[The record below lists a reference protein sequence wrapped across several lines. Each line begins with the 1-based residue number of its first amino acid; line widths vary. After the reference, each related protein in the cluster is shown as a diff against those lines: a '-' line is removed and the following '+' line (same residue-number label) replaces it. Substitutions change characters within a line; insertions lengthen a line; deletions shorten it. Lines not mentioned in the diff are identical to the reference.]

1 MPVIHGHRRFFGPA
15 DYRIDFDR
23 SENDLSVAFGHYCGA
38 KDLCLVHP
46 VANLQQ
52 LKMAMLPLGMGRGLR
67 AMISAV
73 QGRFANLGMA
83 KKLGVGFVLVLLL
96 TALVAAIGVWSLQT
110 ISQRFDGLKQMSSL
124 NSGLLKVRL
133 LEQEYALH
141 SDPKTVDALHK
152 GVDALIALAT
162 QLKAQSAAN
171 VPVMND
177 VEQSLGAYRK
187 AFDEFVELT
196 QSKDLALEMASWS
209 VSSVANNLDVLQ
221 AGLADDGAYALKDS
235 QGKEGAEF
243 IEQANQV
250 SQVSRLML
258 QAMNEARVR
267 LDQSRK
273 ASAESAGQGKIEQA
287 DQALTQAETLK
298 NTVKD
303 AGYQTVLN
311 EVTGH
316 IASFSEKLAEY
327 TGLLTQEKQVY
338 QQLHERAAEVVQR
351 VDQAYGAEDQSM
363 QAELKKNSA
372 LIIASSALA
381 LLVGLIAAW
390 VITRLIVAPLRSVIL
405 VAQQIAAGDLS
416 ATVQVTRRDEIGQLM
431 QAMQQMG
438 AGLSSIVSGLQAGIE
453 QLASSAQSLSAVTEQ
468 TNLEVSSQKEETE
481 QVATAMNQMTATVH
495 DVARNAEEAAL
506 AAQTADGKVET
517 GQQVVRQS
525 MQRIEQLADSAT
537 SASSSIE
544 SLSAEIQNIG
554 TVLSVIKSVAEQ
566 TNLLALNAAIEAARA
581 GEQGRGFAVVADE
594 VRALAKR
601 TQQSTEEIERLV
613 SALRSAAQASVQ
625 QIQSS
630 GELVK
635 LAVSDALQ
643 TESALGSIAA
653 AVSLIQQMNQQIA
666 AAAEQQSSVAEEINR
681 SVTSIRASADQSS
694 VAMQGNATSSIELA
708 QLGAELK
715 GMVGH
720 FRL

>member
-1 MPVIHGHRRFFGPA
+1 
-15 DYRIDFDR
+15 
-23 SENDLSVAFGHYCGA
+23 
-38 KDLCLVHP
+38 
-46 VANLQQ
+46 
-52 LKMAMLPLGMGRGLR
+52 
-67 AMISAV
+67 MISAV

-83 KKLGVGFVLVLLL
+83 KKMGVGFVLVLLL

-110 ISQRFDGLKQMSSL
+110 ISHRFDGLKQMSSL

-141 SDPKTVDALHK
+141 GNPKTADALHE
-152 GVDALIALAT
+152 GVDGLIALAT
-162 QLKAQSAAN
+162 QLKAASAAN

-187 AFDEFVELT
+187 AFDEFVSLS
-196 QSKDLALEMASWS
+196 QAKDLALEMASWS

-221 AGLADDGAYALKDS
+221 SGLADDGAYTLKQS
-235 QGKEGAEF
+235 EGKDGGQF
-243 IEQANQV
+243 IEQASQV

-273 ASAESAGQGKIEQA
+273 GDDSAGQGKIEQA
-287 DQALTQAETLK
+287 DQALTQAEQLK
-298 NTVKD
+298 TTVKD
-303 AGYQTVLN
+303 EGYQTVLN

-316 IASFSEKLAEY
+316 IGSFSEKLTEY
-327 TGLLTQEKQVY
+327 TGLLAQEKTVY
-338 QQLHERAAEVVQR
+338 EQLHQRAAQVVER
-351 VDQAYGAEDQSM
+351 VDLAYVAEDLSM
-363 QAELKKNSA
+363 QAELKKNSL
-372 LIIASSALA
+372 LILGSSALA
-381 LLVGLIAAW
+381 LLVGLVAAW
-390 VITRLIVAPLRSVIL
+390 VITRLIVAPLRSVIR

-416 ATVQVTRRDEIGQLM
+416 ATVEVTRRDEIGQLM

-438 AGLSSIVSGLQAGIE
+438 AGLSRIVSGLQAGIE
-453 QLASSAQSLSAVTEQ
+453 QLASSAHSLSAVTEQ

-495 DVARNAEEAAL
+495 DVARNAEEAAQ
-506 AAQTADGKVET
+506 AAQTADGKVES
-517 GQQVVRQS
+517 GQHVVRQS
-525 MQRIEQLADSAT
+525 MARIEQLADSAT

-613 SALRSAAQASVQ
+613 SALRSAAQSSVQ
-625 QIQSS
+625 QIQNS

-666 AAAEQQSSVAEEINR
+666 AAAEEQSSVAEEINR

-694 VAMQGNATSSIELA
+694 LAMQGNAASSIELA
-708 QLGAELK
+708 QLGLELK

>member
-1 MPVIHGHRRFFGPA
+1 
-15 DYRIDFDR
+15 
-23 SENDLSVAFGHYCGA
+23 
-38 KDLCLVHP
+38 
-46 VANLQQ
+46 
-52 LKMAMLPLGMGRGLR
+52 
-67 AMISAV
+67 MISAV

-83 KKLGVGFVLVLLL
+83 KKLGIGFVLVLLL

-141 SDPKTVDALHK
+141 GNPKTADALRE
-152 GVDALIALAT
+152 GVDGLIALANL
-162 QLKAQSAAN
+162 LKAASAAN

-187 AFDEFVELT
+187 AFDEFVSLS
-196 QSKDLALEMASWS
+196 QAKDLALEMASWS

-221 AGLADDGAYALKDS
+221 SGLADDGTYNLKES
-235 QGKEGAEF
+235 EGKDGAQF
-243 IEQANQV
+243 VEQANQV

-273 ASAESAGQGKIEQA
+273 GDDSAGQGKIEQA
-287 DQALTQAETLK
+287 SQALTQAEQLK
-298 NTVKD
+298 TSVKD
-303 AGYQTVLN
+303 EGYQTVLN
-311 EVTGH
+311 EVIGH
-316 IASFSEKLAEY
+316 IASFSDKLAEY
-327 TGLLTQEKQVY
+327 TGLLEQEKTVY
-338 QQLHERAAEVVQR
+338 QQLHQRASQVMER
-351 VDQAYGAEDQSM
+351 VDQAYIAEDQSM
-363 QAELKKNSA
+363 QAELNKNSL
-372 LIIASSALA
+372 LIIGSSALA

-390 VITRLIVAPLRSVIL
+390 VITRLIVGPLRSVIR
-405 VAQQIAAGDLS
+405 VAQQIASGDLS
-416 ATVQVTRRDEIGQLM
+416 ATVEVTRRDEIGQLM

-438 AGLSSIVSGLQAGIE
+438 AGLSHIVSGLQAGIE
-453 QLASSAQSLSAVTEQ
+453 QLATSAQSLSTVTEQ

-495 DVARNAEEAAL
+495 DVARNAEEAAV
-506 AAQTADGKVET
+506 AAQTADGKVES
-517 GQQVVRQS
+517 GQLVVRQS
-525 MQRIEQLADSAT
+525 MARIEQLADSAT

-613 SALRSAAQASVQ
+613 SALRSAAQTSVQ

-666 AAAEQQSSVAEEINR
+666 AAAEEQSSVAEEINR

-694 VAMQGNATSSIELA
+694 LAMQGNAASSIELA
-708 QLGAELK
+708 QLGVELK

>member
-1 MPVIHGHRRFFGPA
+1 M
-15 DYRIDFDR
+15 
-23 SENDLSVAFGHYCGA
+23 
-38 KDLCLVHP
+38 
-46 VANLQQ
+46 
-52 LKMAMLPLGMGRGLR
+52 
-67 AMISAV
+67 
-73 QGRFANLGMA
+73 
-83 KKLGVGFVLVLLL
+83 GVGFVLVLLL

-110 ISQRFDGLKQMSSL
+110 ISHRFDGLKQMSSL

-141 SDPKTVDALHK
+141 GNPKTADALHE
-152 GVDALIALAT
+152 GVDGLIALAT
-162 QLKAQSAAN
+162 QLKSASAAN

-187 AFDEFVELT
+187 AFDEFVSLS
-196 QSKDLALEMASWS
+196 QAKDLALEMASWS

-221 AGLADDGAYALKDS
+221 SGLADDGAYTLKQS
-235 QGKEGAEF
+235 EGKDGGQF
-243 IEQANQV
+243 IEQASQV

-273 ASAESAGQGKIEQA
+273 GDDSAGQGKIEQA
-287 DQALTQAETLK
+287 DQALTQAEQLK
-298 NTVKD
+298 TTVKD
-303 AGYQTVLN
+303 EGYQTVLN

-316 IASFSEKLAEY
+316 ISSFSEKLTEY
-327 TGLLTQEKQVY
+327 TGLLAQEKTVY
-338 QQLHERAAEVVQR
+338 EQLHQRAAQVVER
-351 VDQAYGAEDQSM
+351 VDLAYVAEDLSM
-363 QAELKKNSA
+363 QAELKKNSL
-372 LIIASSALA
+372 LILGSSALA
-381 LLVGLIAAW
+381 LLVGLVAAW
-390 VITRLIVAPLRSVIL
+390 VITRLIVAPLRSVIR

-416 ATVQVTRRDEIGQLM
+416 ATVEVTRRDEIGQLM

-438 AGLSSIVSGLQAGIE
+438 AGLSRIVSGLQAGIE
-453 QLASSAQSLSAVTEQ
+453 QLASSAHSLSAVTEQ

-495 DVARNAEEAAL
+495 DVARNAEEAAQ
-506 AAQTADGKVET
+506 AAQTADGKVES
-517 GQQVVRQS
+517 GQHVVRQS
-525 MQRIEQLADSAT
+525 MARIEQLADSAT

-613 SALRSAAQASVQ
+613 SALRSAAQSSVQ
-625 QIQSS
+625 QIQNS

-666 AAAEQQSSVAEEINR
+666 AAAEEQSSVAEEINR

-694 VAMQGNATSSIELA
+694 LAMQGNAASSIELA
-708 QLGAELK
+708 QLGLELK

>member
-1 MPVIHGHRRFFGPA
+1 
-15 DYRIDFDR
+15 
-23 SENDLSVAFGHYCGA
+23 
-38 KDLCLVHP
+38 
-46 VANLQQ
+46 
-52 LKMAMLPLGMGRGLR
+52 
-67 AMISAV
+67 MISAV

-141 SDPKTVDALHK
+141 GNPKTVDALHA

-162 QLKAQSAAN
+162 ELRAQSAAN
-171 VPVMND
+171 VPIMND

-187 AFDEFVELT
+187 AFDEFVSLS

-221 AGLADDGAYALKDS
+221 AGLADDGAYTLKES
-235 QGKEGAEF
+235 EGKDGAQF

-267 LDQSRK
+267 LDLSRK
-273 ASAESAGQGKIEQA
+273 GDDSAGQGKIEQA
-287 DQALTQAETLK
+287 DQALTQAGQLK
-298 NTVKD
+298 TTIKD
-303 AGYQTVLN
+303 EGYQTVLN
-311 EVTGH
+311 EVSGH
-316 IASFSEKLAEY
+316 IASFSEKLTEY
-327 TGLLTQEKQVY
+327 TDLLAQEKTVY
-338 QQLHERAAEVVQR
+338 EQLHQRAAQVVER
-351 VDQAYGAEDQSM
+351 VDQAYVAEDQSM
-363 QAELKKNSA
+363 QAELKKNSL
-372 LIIASSALA
+372 LIIGSSALA

-390 VITRLIVAPLRSVIL
+390 VITRLIVAPLRSVIR

-416 ATVQVTRRDEIGQLM
+416 ATIEVNRRDEIGQLM

-495 DVARNAEEAAL
+495 DVARNAEEAAQ
-506 AAQTADGKVET
+506 AAQTADGKVES

-525 MQRIEQLADSAT
+525 MARIEQLADSAT

-554 TVLSVIKSVAEQ
+554 TVLGVIKSVAEQ

-613 SALRSAAQASVQ
+613 SALRLAAQSSVQ
-625 QIQSS
+625 QIQNS

-666 AAAEQQSSVAEEINR
+666 AAAEEQSSVAEEINR

-694 VAMQGNATSSIELA
+694 LAMRGNAASSIELA
-708 QLGAELK
+708 QLGVELK

>member
-1 MPVIHGHRRFFGPA
+1 
-15 DYRIDFDR
+15 
-23 SENDLSVAFGHYCGA
+23 
-38 KDLCLVHP
+38 
-46 VANLQQ
+46 
-52 LKMAMLPLGMGRGLR
+52 
-67 AMISAV
+67 MISAV

-96 TALVAAIGVWSLQT
+96 TALVAAIGVWSLQI

-141 SDPKTVDALHK
+141 GNPKTADALRE
-152 GVDALIALAT
+152 GVDGLLALAT
-162 QLKAQSAAN
+162 QLKAASAAN

-187 AFDEFVELT
+187 AFDEFVSLS
-196 QSKDLALEMASWS
+196 QAKDLALEMASWS

-221 AGLADDGAYALKDS
+221 AGLADDGAYTLKES
-235 QGKEGAEF
+235 EGKDGGQF
-243 IEQANQV
+243 IEQASQV

-273 ASAESAGQGKIEQA
+273 GDDSAGQGKIEQA
-287 DQALTQAETLK
+287 DQALTQAEQLK
-298 NTVKD
+298 TTVKD
-303 AGYQTVLN
+303 EGYQTVLN
-311 EVTGH
+311 EVVGH
-316 IASFSEKLAEY
+316 IGGFSEKLAEY
-327 TGLLTQEKQVY
+327 TGLLAQEKTVY
-338 QQLHERAAEVVQR
+338 GQLHQRAAQVVER
-351 VDQAYGAEDQSM
+351 VDQAYVAEDQSM
-363 QAELKKNSA
+363 QAELKKNSL
-372 LIIASSALA
+372 LIIGSSALA

-390 VITRLIVAPLRSVIL
+390 VITRLIVAPLRSVIR
-405 VAQQIAAGDLS
+405 VAQQIASGDLS
-416 ATVQVTRRDEIGQLM
+416 ATVEVTRRDEIGQLM

-495 DVARNAEEAAL
+495 DVARNAEEAAQ
-506 AAQTADGKVET
+506 AAQTADDKVES

-525 MQRIEQLADSAT
+525 MARIEQLADSAT

-613 SALRSAAQASVQ
+613 SALRSAAQSSVQ
-625 QIQSS
+625 QIQNS

-666 AAAEQQSSVAEEINR
+666 AAAEEQSSVAEEINR

-694 VAMQGNATSSIELA
+694 LAMQGNAASSIELA
-708 QLGAELK
+708 QLGVELK

>member
-1 MPVIHGHRRFFGPA
+1 M
-15 DYRIDFDR
+15 
-23 SENDLSVAFGHYCGA
+23 
-38 KDLCLVHP
+38 
-46 VANLQQ
+46 
-52 LKMAMLPLGMGRGLR
+52 
-67 AMISAV
+67 

-83 KKLGVGFVLVLLL
+83 KKLGIGFVLVLLL
-96 TALVAAIGVWSLQT
+96 TALVAVIGVWSLQT

-133 LEQEYALH
+133 LEQDYALH
-141 SDPKTVDALHK
+141 GNPKTADALHE
-152 GVDALIALAT
+152 GVDGLIAMAD
-162 QLKAQSAAN
+162 QLKAQSPGN
-171 VPVMND
+171 ESVMSD
-177 VEQSLGAYRK
+177 VQQSLGAYRK
-187 AFDEFVELT
+187 AFDEFVSLT
-196 QSKDLALEMASWS
+196 QAKDLALEMASWS

-221 AGLADDGAYALKDS
+221 AGLADDGAYTLKDS
-235 QGKEGAEF
+235 EGKDGAQF
-243 IEQANQV
+243 IEQASQV

-273 ASAESAGQGKIEQA
+273 GDDSAKGNIEQA
-287 DQALTQAETLK
+287 AQAQTQAEQLK
-298 NTVKD
+298 STVKD
-303 AGYQTVLN
+303 EGYLTVLN
-311 EVTGH
+311 EVSGH
-316 IASFSEKLAEY
+316 IAGFNDKLAEY
-327 TGLLTQEKQVY
+327 TGLLAQEKTVY
-338 QQLHERAAEVVQR
+338 EQLHQRAAQVVER
-351 VDQAYGAEDQSM
+351 VDQAYVAQDVAM
-363 QAELKKNSA
+363 QGELKKNSV
-372 LIIASSALA
+372 LIIGSSALA

-390 VITRLIVAPLRSVIL
+390 VITRLIVAPLRSVMQ
-405 VAQQIAAGDLS
+405 VAQRIAAGDLS
-416 ATVQVTRRDEIGQLM
+416 ATVEVTRRDEIGQLM
-431 QAMQQMG
+431 QSMQQMG

-506 AAQTADGKVET
+506 AAQTADDKVES

-525 MQRIEQLADSAT
+525 MARIEQLADSAT

-554 TVLSVIKSVAEQ
+554 TVLEVIKSVAEQ

-594 VRALAKR
+594 VRALARR

-613 SALRSAAQASVQ
+613 SALRSAAHSSVQ

-666 AAAEQQSSVAEEINR
+666 AAAEEQSSVAEEINR

-694 VAMQGNATSSIELA
+694 IAMRGNAASSVELA
-708 QLGAELK
+708 QLGSELR

>member
-1 MPVIHGHRRFFGPA
+1 M
-15 DYRIDFDR
+15 
-23 SENDLSVAFGHYCGA
+23 
-38 KDLCLVHP
+38 K
-46 VANLQQ
+46 
-52 LKMAMLPLGMGRGLR
+52 
-67 AMISAV
+67 SAV

-83 KKLGVGFVLVLLL
+83 KKMGVGFALVLLL
-96 TALVAAIGVWSLQT
+96 TALIAAIGVWSLQA
-110 ISQRFDGLKQMSSL
+110 ISQRFNDLKQMSSL

-133 LEQEYALH
+133 LEQEYALRG
-141 SDPKTVDALHK
+141 DAKTVEALHA
-152 GVDALIALAT
+152 GVDELIALAT
-162 QLKAQSAAN
+162 GLKQASAAN

-177 VEQSLGAYRK
+177 VEQSLAAYRK
-187 AFDEFVELT
+187 AFDGFVSLSQT
-196 QSKDLALEMASWS
+196 KDLALEMANWS

-221 AGLADDGAYALKDS
+221 AGLADDGAYTLKES
-235 QGKEGAEF
+235 QGKDGAQF
-243 IEQANQV
+243 IEQAGQV

-267 LDQSRK
+267 LDLSRK
-273 ASAESAGQGKIEQA
+273 GDDGAGQGKIEQA
-287 DQALTQAETLK
+287 DQALAQAEQLK
-298 NTVKD
+298 STVLD
-303 AGYQTVLN
+303 DGYKTVLN

-316 IASFSEKLAEY
+316 IAGFSEKLAEY
-327 TGLLTQEKQVY
+327 TGLLAQEKTVY
-338 QQLHERAAEVVQR
+338 AQLHQRAAQVVDR
-351 VDQAYGAEDQSM
+351 VDQAYVAEDQSM
-363 QAELKKNSA
+363 QAELKKNA
-372 LIIASSALA
+372 LLIIGSSVLA
-381 LLVGLIAAW
+381 LLAGLIAAW
-390 VITRLIVAPLRSVIL
+390 VITRLIVAPLRSVIQ
-405 VAQQIAAGDLS
+405 VAQRIASGDLS
-416 ATVQVTRRDEIGQLM
+416 ATVEVTRRDEIGQLM
-431 QAMQQMG
+431 HAMQQMG
-438 AGLSSIVSGLQAGIE
+438 TGLSTIVSGLQAGIE
-453 QLASSAQSLSAVTEQ
+453 QLASSAQSLSAGTEQ

-495 DVARNAEEAAL
+495 DVARNAEEAAQ
-506 AAQTADGKVET
+506 AAQTADSKVES

-525 MQRIEQLADSAT
+525 MARIELLADSAT

-554 TVLSVIKSVAEQ
+554 TVLGVIKSVAEQ

-613 SALRSAAQASVQ
+613 SALRSAAHSSVQ
-625 QIQSS
+625 QIQNS

-666 AAAEQQSSVAEEINR
+666 AAAEEQSSVAEEINR

-694 VAMQGNATSSIELA
+694 LAMQGNAASSIELA
-708 QLGAELK
+708 QLGIELK

>member
-1 MPVIHGHRRFFGPA
+1 
-15 DYRIDFDR
+15 
-23 SENDLSVAFGHYCGA
+23 
-38 KDLCLVHP
+38 
-46 VANLQQ
+46 
-52 LKMAMLPLGMGRGLR
+52 
-67 AMISAV
+67 MISGV
-73 QGRFANLGMA
+73 KGRFANLGMA

-96 TALVAAIGVWSLQT
+96 TAVVAAIGVGALQT
-110 ISQRFDGLKQMSSL
+110 ISQRFDGLAHMSSL

-141 SDPKTVDALHK
+141 GNPKTADALHK
-152 GVDALIALAT
+152 GVDDLIALAT
-162 QLKAQSAAN
+162 ELKLRSAAN

-187 AFDEFVELT
+187 AFDEFVSLS
-196 QSKDLALEMASWS
+196 QAKDLALEMASWS

-221 AGLADDGAYALKDS
+221 AGLADDGAYTLKESAGRD
-235 QGKEGAEF
+235 GAQF
-243 IEQANQV
+243 IEQASQV

-273 ASAESAGQGKIEQA
+273 GDDSVAQGKIEQA
-287 DQALTQAETLK
+287 DQALAQAEQLK
-298 NTVKD
+298 TTVKD
-303 AGYQTVLN
+303 EGYQTVLN
-311 EVTGH
+311 EVAGH
-316 IASFSEKLAEY
+316 IGSFSEKLAEY
-327 TGLLTQEKQVY
+327 TGLLAQEKTVY
-338 QQLHERAAEVVQR
+338 EQLHQRAAQVVAR
-351 VDQAYGAEDQSM
+351 VDQAYVTEDRSM
-363 QAELKKNSA
+363 QTELKKNSW
-372 LIIASSALA
+372 LIIGSSALA

-390 VITRLIVAPLRSVIL
+390 VMTRLIVAPLRSVIR

-416 ATVQVTRRDEIGQLM
+416 VTVEVARRDEIGQLM

-481 QVATAMNQMTATVH
+481 QVATAMNQMAATVH
-495 DVARNAEEAAL
+495 DVARNAEEAAQ
-506 AAQTADGKVET
+506 AAQTADDKVES

-525 MQRIEQLADSAT
+525 MVRIEQLADSAT

-544 SLSAEIQNIG
+544 SLSAQIQNIG
-554 TVLSVIKSVAEQ
+554 MVLGVIKSVAEQ

-613 SALRSAAQASVQ
+613 SALRSAAHSSVQ
-625 QIQSS
+625 QIQNS

-694 VAMQGNATSSIELA
+694 LAMQGNAASSIELA
-708 QLGAELK
+708 QLGVELK

>member
-1 MPVIHGHRRFFGPA
+1 
-15 DYRIDFDR
+15 
-23 SENDLSVAFGHYCGA
+23 
-38 KDLCLVHP
+38 
-46 VANLQQ
+46 
-52 LKMAMLPLGMGRGLR
+52 
-67 AMISAV
+67 MISAV

-96 TALVAAIGVWSLQT
+96 TAVVAAIGVWSLQT

-133 LEQEYALH
+133 LEQEYALQGK
-141 SDPKTVDALHK
+141 PKTADALRE
-152 GVDALIALAT
+152 GVDGLIALAN
-162 QLKAQSAAN
+162 QLKAESAAN
-171 VPVMND
+171 VPVMTD
-177 VEQSLGAYRK
+177 VEQSLAAYRK
-187 AFDEFVELT
+187 AFDEFVSLS
-196 QSKDLALEMASWS
+196 QAKDLALEMASWS

-221 AGLADDGAYALKDS
+221 SGLADDGAYTLKDS
-235 QGKEGAEF
+235 EGKDGAQF
-243 IEQANQV
+243 IEQASQV

-273 ASAESAGQGKIEQA
+273 GDDSAGQGKIEQA
-287 DQALTQAETLK
+287 SQALTQAEQLK
-298 NTVKD
+298 TTVKD
-303 AGYQTVLN
+303 EGYQTVLN

-316 IASFSEKLAEY
+316 IASFNDKLAEY
-327 TGLLTQEKQVY
+327 TGLLEQEKTVY
-338 QQLHERAAEVVQR
+338 QQLHQRAGQVVER
-351 VDQAYGAEDQSM
+351 VDQAYIAEDQSM
-363 QAELKKNSA
+363 QTELKKNSL
-372 LIIASSALA
+372 LIIGSSALA

-390 VITRLIVAPLRSVIL
+390 VITRLIVGPLRSVIC
-405 VAQQIAAGDLS
+405 VAQQIASGDLS
-416 ATVQVTRRDEIGQLM
+416 GTVEVTRRDEIGQLM

-438 AGLSSIVSGLQAGIE
+438 AGLSQIVSGLQAGIE

-495 DVARNAEEAAL
+495 DVARNAEEAAQ
-506 AAQTADGKVET
+506 AAQTADGKVES

-525 MQRIEQLADSAT
+525 MARIEQLADSAN

-613 SALRSAAQASVQ
+613 SALRAAAQTSVQ

-653 AVSLIQQMNQQIA
+653 SVSLIQQMNQQIA
-666 AAAEQQSSVAEEINR
+666 AAAEEQSSVAEEINR

-694 VAMQGNATSSIELA
+694 LAMQGNAASSIELA
-708 QLGAELK
+708 QLGVELK

>member
-1 MPVIHGHRRFFGPA
+1 
-15 DYRIDFDR
+15 
-23 SENDLSVAFGHYCGA
+23 
-38 KDLCLVHP
+38 
-46 VANLQQ
+46 
-52 LKMAMLPLGMGRGLR
+52 
-67 AMISAV
+67 MISAV

-141 SDPKTVDALHK
+141 GNPKTADALRE
-152 GVDALIALAT
+152 GVDGLIALAN
-162 QLKAQSAAN
+162 QLKAESAAN
-171 VPVMND
+171 VPVMTD
-177 VEQSLGAYRK
+177 VEQSLAAYRK
-187 AFDEFVELT
+187 AFDEFVSLS
-196 QSKDLALEMASWS
+196 QAKDLALEMASWS

-221 AGLADDGAYALKDS
+221 AGLADDGAYTLKDS
-235 QGKEGAEF
+235 EGKDGAQF
-243 IEQANQV
+243 IEQASQV

-273 ASAESAGQGKIEQA
+273 GDDSAGQGKIEQA
-287 DQALTQAETLK
+287 SQALTQAEALK
-298 NTVKD
+298 TTVKD
-303 AGYQTVLN
+303 EGYQTVLN
-311 EVTGH
+311 EVSGH
-316 IASFSEKLAEY
+316 IASFNDKLAEY
-327 TGLLTQEKQVY
+327 TGLLEQEKTVY
-338 QQLHERAAEVVQR
+338 QQLHQRAGQVVER
-351 VDQAYGAEDQSM
+351 VDQAYAAEDQSM
-363 QAELKKNSA
+363 QTELKKNSL
-372 LIIASSALA
+372 LIIGSSALA

-390 VITRLIVAPLRSVIL
+390 VITRLIVGPLRSVIR
-405 VAQQIAAGDLS
+405 VAQQIASGDLS
-416 ATVQVTRRDEIGQLM
+416 GTVEVTRRDEIGQLM

-438 AGLSSIVSGLQAGIE
+438 AGLSQIVSGLQAGIE
-453 QLASSAQSLSAVTEQ
+453 QLATSAQSLSAVTEQ

-495 DVARNAEEAAL
+495 DVARNAEEAAQ
-506 AAQTADGKVET
+506 AAQTADGKVES
-517 GQQVVRQS
+517 GQHVVRQS
-525 MQRIEQLADSAT
+525 MARIEQLADSAH

-554 TVLSVIKSVAEQ
+554 TVLGVIKSVAEQ

-613 SALRSAAQASVQ
+613 SALRVAAQSSVQ
-625 QIQSS
+625 QIQNS

-666 AAAEQQSSVAEEINR
+666 AAAEEQSSVAEEINR

-694 VAMQGNATSSIELA
+694 LAMQGNAASSIELA
-708 QLGAELK
+708 QLGVELR

>member
-1 MPVIHGHRRFFGPA
+1 
-15 DYRIDFDR
+15 
-23 SENDLSVAFGHYCGA
+23 
-38 KDLCLVHP
+38 
-46 VANLQQ
+46 
-52 LKMAMLPLGMGRGLR
+52 
-67 AMISAV
+67 MISAV

-83 KKLGVGFVLVLLL
+83 KKLGIGFVLVLLL
-96 TALVAAIGVWSLQT
+96 TALVAAIGVWSLQA
-110 ISQRFDGLKQMSSL
+110 ISQRFDGLKQMSAL
-124 NSGLLKVRL
+124 NSALLKVRL
-133 LEQEYALH
+133 LEQDYALH
-141 SDPKTVDALHK
+141 SNPKTVDALRE
-152 GVDALIALAT
+152 GVDGLLAQAG
-162 QLKAQSAAN
+162 QLKAQSPAN
-171 VPVMND
+171 VAVMSD

-187 AFDEFVELT
+187 AFDEFVSLT
-196 QSKDLALEMASWS
+196 QAKDLALEMASWS

-221 AGLADDGAYALKDS
+221 AGLADDGAYTLKDTE
-235 QGKEGAEF
+235 GKDGAQF
-243 IEQANQV
+243 IEQASQV
-250 SQVSRLML
+250 SQVSQLML
-258 QAMNEARVR
+258 QAMNEARIR

-273 ASAESAGQGKIEQA
+273 GDADSAGKGNIEQA
-287 DQALTQAETLK
+287 AQAQAQAEQLK
-298 NTVKD
+298 TTVKD
-303 AGYQTVLN
+303 EGYLTVLN
-311 EVTGH
+311 EVSGH
-316 IASFSEKLAEY
+316 ITGFNDKLAEY
-327 TGLLTQEKQVY
+327 TGLLAQEKTVY
-338 QQLHERAAEVVQR
+338 EQLHQRAAQVMER
-351 VDQAYGAEDQSM
+351 VDQAYVAEDGAM
-363 QAELKKNSA
+363 QAELKKNSV
-372 LIIASSALA
+372 LIIGSSALA

-390 VITRLIVAPLRSVIL
+390 VITRLIVAPLRSVMR

-416 ATVQVTRRDEIGQLM
+416 ARVEVTRRDEIGQLM
-431 QAMQQMG
+431 LAMQQMG
-438 AGLSSIVSGLQAGIE
+438 TGLSTIVSGLQAGIE

-481 QVATAMNQMTATVH
+481 QVATAMNQMSATVH

-506 AAQTADGKVET
+506 AAQTADDKVES

-525 MQRIEQLADSAT
+525 MARIEQLADSAT

-544 SLSAEIQNIG
+544 SLSAQIQNIG
-554 TVLSVIKSVAEQ
+554 TVLDVIKSVAEQ

-594 VRALAKR
+594 VRALARR

-613 SALRSAAQASVQ
+613 SALRSAAHSSVQ

-666 AAAEQQSSVAEEINR
+666 AAAEEQSSVAEEINR

-694 VAMQGNATSSIELA
+694 IAMRGNATSSIELA
-708 QLGAELK
+708 RLGSELK

>member
-1 MPVIHGHRRFFGPA
+1 MT
-15 DYRIDFDR
+15 
-23 SENDLSVAFGHYCGA
+23 
-38 KDLCLVHP
+38 
-46 VANLQQ
+46 
-52 LKMAMLPLGMGRGLR
+52 
-67 AMISAV
+67 SAAS
-73 QGRFANLGMA
+73 GRFANLGMA
-83 KKLGVGFVLVLLL
+83 KKLGIGFALVLLL
-96 TALVAAIGVWSLQT
+96 TALVAGIGVWSLQT
-110 ISQRFDGLKQMSSL
+110 VSQRFDGLKQMSQL
-124 NSGLLKVRL
+124 NSGVLKVRL
-133 LEQEYALH
+133 LEQDYALH
-141 SDPKTVDALHK
+141 GDSKTVDSLHESL
-152 GVDALIALAT
+152 DALLLLAQQLKGQSTANQSVMGEVELALA
-162 QLKAQSAAN
+162 
-171 VPVMND
+171 D
-177 VEQSLGAYRK
+177 YRK

-196 QSKDLALEMASWS
+196 QAKDLALEMASWS

-221 AGLADDGAYALKDS
+221 AGLADDGAYTLKDS

-243 IEQANQV
+243 IEQANQI

-267 LDQSRK
+267 LDQNRK
-273 ASAESAGQGKIEQA
+273 GDEQGSAEQGNIEQA
-287 DQALTQAETLK
+287 EQALAQAEQLK
-298 NTVKD
+298 SAVKD
-303 AGYQTVLN
+303 GGYQTVLN
-311 EVTGH
+311 EVAGH
-316 IASFSEKLAEY
+316 IGNFSEKLNEY
-327 TGLLTQEKQVY
+327 TGLLAQEKQVY
-338 QQLHERAAEVVQR
+338 QTLHERAAQVMAR
-351 VDQAYGAEDQSM
+351 VDQAYAAEDLSM
-363 QAELKKNSA
+363 QGELEKNTL
-372 LIIASSALA
+372 LIIGSSALA
-381 LLVGLIAAW
+381 LLVGLLAALS
-390 VITRLIVAPLRSVIL
+390 ITRLIVRPLRSVMH

-416 ATVQVTRRDEIGQLM
+416 ATVVVTRRDEIGQLM

-438 AGLSSIVSGLQAGIE
+438 SGLSGIVSGLQAGIE
-453 QLASSAQSLSAVTEQ
+453 QLASSAQSLSSVTEQ
-468 TNLEVSSQKEETE
+468 TNLEVSTQKEETE

-495 DVARNAEEAAL
+495 DVARNAEQ
-506 AAQTADGKVET
+506 AAQAAQAADDKVES

-537 SASSSIE
+537 RASSGIE
-544 SLSAEIQNIG
+544 SLSAEIDNIG
-554 TVLSVIKSVAEQ
+554 SVLDVIKSVAEQ

-601 TQQSTEEIERLV
+601 TQQSTEEITRLV
-613 SALRSAAQASVQ
+613 TALHAAADSSVQ

-694 VAMQGNATSSIELA
+694 LAMQGNAASSIELA
-708 QLGAELK
+708 QLGVELK

>member
-1 MPVIHGHRRFFGPA
+1 
-15 DYRIDFDR
+15 
-23 SENDLSVAFGHYCGA
+23 
-38 KDLCLVHP
+38 
-46 VANLQQ
+46 
-52 LKMAMLPLGMGRGLR
+52 
-67 AMISAV
+67 MISGV

-83 KKLGVGFVLVLLL
+83 KKLGLGFMQVLLL
-96 TALVAAIGVWSLQT
+96 TALVAAIGVWSLHT

-141 SDPKTVDALHK
+141 GDSKTVDALHE
-152 GVDALIALAT
+152 GVDALIVLAG

-171 VPVMND
+171 TALMNE

-187 AFDEFVELT
+187 AFDEFVELA
-196 QSKDLALEMASWS
+196 SAKDLALEMASWS

-221 AGLADDGAYALKDS
+221 AGLADDGAYTLKES
-235 QGKEGAEF
+235 AGKDGAEF

-250 SQVSRLML
+250 SQVSKLML
-258 QAMNEARVR
+258 QAMNEARLR

-273 ASAESAGQGKIEQA
+273 ASEDGAGQGRIEQA
-287 DQALTQAETLK
+287 DQALVQVGAMK
-298 NTVKD
+298 GAVKD
-303 AGYQTVLN
+303 AGYQTVLG
-311 EVTGH
+311 EVAGH
-316 IASFSEKLAEY
+316 IASFSEKLTEY
-327 TGLLTQEKQVY
+327 TGLLAQERQVY
-338 QQLHERAAEVVQR
+338 QRLHERADEVVQR
-351 VDQAYGAEDQSM
+351 VDQAYRGQDQAM
-363 QAELKKNSA
+363 QAELKSNTL

-381 LLVGLIAAW
+381 LLVGVIAAW
-390 VITRLIVAPLRSVIL
+390 LITRLIVAPLRSVIR
-405 VAQQIAAGDLS
+405 VAEQIAAGDLS

-431 QAMQQMG
+431 QAMQTMG
-438 AGLSSIVSGLQAGIE
+438 AGLSQIVSGLQAGIE

-468 TNLEVSSQKEETE
+468 TNLEVSSQKEETD

-525 MQRIEQLADSAT
+525 MQRIEQLADSAG
-537 SASSSIE
+537 SASASIE
-544 SLSAEIQNIG
+544 SLSAQIQNIG
-554 TVLSVIKSVAEQ
+554 TVLGVIKSVAEQ

-601 TQQSTEEIERLV
+601 TQQSTEEIEQLV
-613 SALRSAAQASVQ
+613 SALRAAAQASVQ

-694 VAMQGNATSSIELA
+694 VAMQGNAASSIELA
-708 QLGAELK
+708 QLGGELK

>member
-1 MPVIHGHRRFFGPA
+1 
-15 DYRIDFDR
+15 
-23 SENDLSVAFGHYCGA
+23 
-38 KDLCLVHP
+38 
-46 VANLQQ
+46 
-52 LKMAMLPLGMGRGLR
+52 
-67 AMISAV
+67 MISAV

-110 ISQRFDGLKQMSSL
+110 ISHRFDGLKQMSSL
-124 NSGLLKVRL
+124 NSRLLKVRL
-133 LEQEYALH
+133 LEQDYVLRG
-141 SDPKTVDALHK
+141 DPKTVEALHA

-162 QLKAQSAAN
+162 ELKAQSAAN

-187 AFDEFVELT
+187 AFDEFVSLS
-196 QSKDLALEMASWS
+196 QAKDLALEMASWS

-221 AGLADDGAYALKDS
+221 SGLSDDGAYALKES
-235 QGKEGAEF
+235 EGKDGAQF

-258 QAMNEARVR
+258 QAMNEAHVR

-273 ASAESAGQGKIEQA
+273 GDDSAGQGKIEQA
-287 DQALTQAETLK
+287 DQALAQAEQLK
-298 NTVKD
+298 ATVKD
-303 AGYQTVLN
+303 EGYQTVLN
-311 EVTGH
+311 EVSGH
-316 IASFSEKLAEY
+316 IGSFTEKLAEY
-327 TGLLTQEKQVY
+327 TGLLAQEKTVSE
-338 QQLHERAAEVVQR
+338 QLHQRAAQVVER
-351 VDQAYGAEDQSM
+351 VDQAYVAEDRSM
-363 QAELKKNSA
+363 QAELKKNSL
-372 LIIASSALA
+372 LIIGSSALA

-390 VITRLIVAPLRSVIL
+390 VITRLIVAPLRSVIR

-416 ATVQVTRRDEIGQLM
+416 ATIEVTRRDEIGQLM

-468 TNLEVSSQKEETE
+468 TNFEVSSQKEETE

-495 DVARNAEEAAL
+495 DVARNAEEAAQ
-506 AAQTADGKVET
+506 AAQTADGKVES

-525 MQRIEQLADSAT
+525 MARIEQLADSAT

-594 VRALAKR
+594 VRALARR

-613 SALRSAAQASVQ
+613 SALRSAAQSSVQ

-666 AAAEQQSSVAEEINR
+666 AAAEEQSSVAEEINR

-694 VAMQGNATSSIELA
+694 LAMQGNAASSIELA
-708 QLGAELK
+708 QLGSELR

-720 FRL
+720 FKL

>member
-1 MPVIHGHRRFFGPA
+1 
-15 DYRIDFDR
+15 
-23 SENDLSVAFGHYCGA
+23 
-38 KDLCLVHP
+38 
-46 VANLQQ
+46 
-52 LKMAMLPLGMGRGLR
+52 
-67 AMISAV
+67 MISAV

-110 ISQRFDGLKQMSSL
+110 ISQRFEGLKQMSSL
-124 NSGLLKVRL
+124 NSSLLKVRL

-141 SDPKTVDALHK
+141 GNPKTADALRE
-152 GVDALIALAT
+152 GVDGLLALAT
-162 QLKAQSAAN
+162 QLKAASAAN

-187 AFDEFVELT
+187 AFDEFVSLS
-196 QSKDLALEMASWS
+196 QAKDLALEMASWS

-221 AGLADDGAYALKDS
+221 AGLADDGAYTLKES
-235 QGKEGAEF
+235 EGKDGGQF
-243 IEQANQV
+243 IEQASQV

-267 LDQSRK
+267 LDLSRK
-273 ASAESAGQGKIEQA
+273 GDDSAGQGKIEQA
-287 DQALTQAETLK
+287 DQALTQAEQLK
-298 NTVKD
+298 TTVKD
-303 AGYQTVLN
+303 EGYQTVLN
-311 EVTGH
+311 EVVGH
-316 IASFSEKLAEY
+316 IGGFSEKLAEY
-327 TGLLTQEKQVY
+327 TGLLAQEKTVY
-338 QQLHERAAEVVQR
+338 EQLHQRASQVVER
-351 VDQAYGAEDQSM
+351 VDQAYVAEDQSM
-363 QAELKKNSA
+363 QVELKKNSL
-372 LIIASSALA
+372 LIIGSSALA

-390 VITRLIVAPLRSVIL
+390 VITRLIVAPLRSVIR
-405 VAQQIAAGDLS
+405 VAQQIASGDLS
-416 ATVQVTRRDEIGQLM
+416 ATVEVTRRDEIGQLM

-495 DVARNAEEAAL
+495 DVARNAEEAAQ
-506 AAQTADGKVET
+506 AAQTADGKVES

-525 MQRIEQLADSAT
+525 MARIEQLADSAT

-613 SALRSAAQASVQ
+613 SALRSAAQSSVQ
-625 QIQSS
+625 QIQNS

-666 AAAEQQSSVAEEINR
+666 AAAEEQSSVAEEINR

-694 VAMQGNATSSIELA
+694 LAMQGNAASSIELA
-708 QLGAELK
+708 QLGVELK

>member
-1 MPVIHGHRRFFGPA
+1 
-15 DYRIDFDR
+15 
-23 SENDLSVAFGHYCGA
+23 
-38 KDLCLVHP
+38 
-46 VANLQQ
+46 
-52 LKMAMLPLGMGRGLR
+52 
-67 AMISAV
+67 MISAV

-110 ISQRFDGLKQMSSL
+110 ISHRFDGLKQMSSL

-133 LEQEYALH
+133 LEQDYALGG
-141 SDPKTVDALHK
+141 DPKTADALRA

-162 QLKAQSAAN
+162 ELKAQSAAN
-171 VPVMND
+171 VPVMNE

-187 AFDEFVELT
+187 AFDEFVSLS

-221 AGLADDGAYALKDS
+221 TGLADDGAYTLKES
-235 QGKEGAEF
+235 EGKDGAQF

-273 ASAESAGQGKIEQA
+273 GDDSAGQGKIEQA
-287 DQALTQAETLK
+287 DQALTQAEQLK
-298 NTVKD
+298 TTVKD
-303 AGYQTVLN
+303 EGYQTVLN
-311 EVTGH
+311 EVSGH

-327 TGLLTQEKQVY
+327 TGLLAQEKTVSE
-338 QQLHERAAEVVQR
+338 QLHQRAAQVVER
-351 VDQAYGAEDQSM
+351 VDQAYIAEDRSM
-363 QAELKKNSA
+363 QTELKKNSL
-372 LIIASSALA
+372 LIIGSSALA

-390 VITRLIVAPLRSVIL
+390 VITRLIVAPLRSVIR

-416 ATVQVTRRDEIGQLM
+416 ASIEVTRRDEIGQLM

-438 AGLSSIVSGLQAGIE
+438 AGLSGIVSGLQAGIE
-453 QLASSAQSLSAVTEQ
+453 QLASSTQSLSAVTEQ

-495 DVARNAEEAAL
+495 DVARNAEEAAQ
-506 AAQTADGKVET
+506 AAQTADDKVES

-525 MQRIEQLADSAT
+525 MARIEQLADSAT

-544 SLSAEIQNIG
+544 SLSAQIQNIG

-594 VRALAKR
+594 VRALARR

-613 SALRSAAQASVQ
+613 SALRSAAQSSVQ

-666 AAAEQQSSVAEEINR
+666 AAAQEQSSVAEEINR

-694 VAMQGNATSSIELA
+694 LAMQGNAASSIELA
-708 QLGAELK
+708 QLGVELK

>member
-1 MPVIHGHRRFFGPA
+1 
-15 DYRIDFDR
+15 
-23 SENDLSVAFGHYCGA
+23 
-38 KDLCLVHP
+38 
-46 VANLQQ
+46 
-52 LKMAMLPLGMGRGLR
+52 
-67 AMISAV
+67 MISAV

-96 TALVAAIGVWSLQT
+96 TALVAAIGVWSLRT

-141 SDPKTVDALHK
+141 GNPKTADALHQ

-162 QLKAQSAAN
+162 QLKAQSALN

-187 AFDEFVELT
+187 AFDEFVSLT
-196 QSKDLALEMASWS
+196 QAKDLALEMASWS

-221 AGLADDGAYALKDS
+221 AGLADDGAYALKESEGKDGS
-235 QGKEGAEF
+235 QF

-273 ASAESAGQGKIEQA
+273 GDDDSAGKGKIEQA
-287 DQALTQAETLK
+287 DQALAQAEQLK
-298 NTVKD
+298 TTVKD
-303 AGYQTVLN
+303 EGYQTVLN

-316 IASFSEKLAEY
+316 IASFSDKLTEY
-327 TGLLTQEKQVY
+327 TGLLAQEKTVY
-338 QQLHERAAEVVQR
+338 EQLHQRAAQVVER
-351 VDQAYGAEDQSM
+351 VDQAYVAEDGAM
-363 QAELKKNSA
+363 QAELKKNSL
-372 LIIASSALA
+372 LIIGSSALA

-390 VITRLIVAPLRSVIL
+390 VITRLIVAPLRSVIR
-405 VAQQIAAGDLS
+405 VAQQIASGDLS
-416 ATVQVTRRDEIGQLM
+416 ATVEVTRRDEIGQLM

-495 DVARNAEEAAL
+495 DVARNAEEAAT
-506 AAQTADGKVET
+506 AAQTADDKVES

-525 MQRIEQLADSAT
+525 MARIEQLADSAT

-613 SALRSAAQASVQ
+613 SALRSAAQSSVR
-625 QIQSS
+625 QIQNS

-666 AAAEQQSSVAEEINR
+666 AAAEEQSSVAEEINR

-694 VAMQGNATSSIELA
+694 LAMQGNAASSIELA
-708 QLGAELK
+708 QLGVELK

>member
-1 MPVIHGHRRFFGPA
+1 
-15 DYRIDFDR
+15 
-23 SENDLSVAFGHYCGA
+23 
-38 KDLCLVHP
+38 
-46 VANLQQ
+46 
-52 LKMAMLPLGMGRGLR
+52 
-67 AMISAV
+67 MISAV

-110 ISQRFDGLKQMSSL
+110 ISQRFEGLKQMSSL
-124 NSGLLKVRL
+124 NSSLLKVRL

-141 SDPKTVDALHK
+141 GNPKTADALRE
-152 GVDALIALAT
+152 GVDGLIVLAT
-162 QLKAQSAAN
+162 QLKAASAAN
-171 VPVMND
+171 VPVMKD

-187 AFDEFVELT
+187 AFDEFVSLS
-196 QSKDLALEMASWS
+196 QAKDLALEMASWS

-221 AGLADDGAYALKDS
+221 AGLADDGAYTLKES
-235 QGKEGAEF
+235 EGKDGGQF
-243 IEQANQV
+243 IEQASQV

-267 LDQSRK
+267 LDLSRK
-273 ASAESAGQGKIEQA
+273 GDDSAGQGKIEQA
-287 DQALTQAETLK
+287 DQALTQAEQLK
-298 NTVKD
+298 TTVKD
-303 AGYQTVLN
+303 EGYQTVLN
-311 EVTGH
+311 EVVGH
-316 IASFSEKLAEY
+316 IGGFSEKLAEY
-327 TGLLTQEKQVY
+327 TGLLAQEKTVY
-338 QQLHERAAEVVQR
+338 EQLHQRASQVVER
-351 VDQAYGAEDQSM
+351 VDQAYVAEDQSM
-363 QAELKKNSA
+363 QVELKKNSL
-372 LIIASSALA
+372 LIIGSSALA

-390 VITRLIVAPLRSVIL
+390 VITRLIVAPLRSVIR
-405 VAQQIAAGDLS
+405 VAQQIASGDLS
-416 ATVQVTRRDEIGQLM
+416 ATVEVTRRDEIGQLM

-495 DVARNAEEAAL
+495 DVARNAEEAAQ
-506 AAQTADGKVET
+506 AAQTADGKVES

-525 MQRIEQLADSAT
+525 MARIEQLADSAT

-613 SALRSAAQASVQ
+613 SALRSAAQSSVQ
-625 QIQSS
+625 QIQNS

-666 AAAEQQSSVAEEINR
+666 AAAEEQSSVAEEINR

-694 VAMQGNATSSIELA
+694 LAMQGNAASSIELA
-708 QLGAELK
+708 QLGVELK

>member
-1 MPVIHGHRRFFGPA
+1 MT
-15 DYRIDFDR
+15 
-23 SENDLSVAFGHYCGA
+23 
-38 KDLCLVHP
+38 
-46 VANLQQ
+46 
-52 LKMAMLPLGMGRGLR
+52 
-67 AMISAV
+67 SAAS
-73 QGRFANLGMA
+73 GRFANLGMA
-83 KKLGVGFVLVLLL
+83 KKLGIGFALVLLL
-96 TALVAAIGVWSLQT
+96 TALVAGIGVWSLQT
-110 ISQRFDGLKQMSSL
+110 VSQRFDGLKQMSQL
-124 NSGLLKVRL
+124 NSGVLKVRL
-133 LEQEYALH
+133 LEQDYALH
-141 SDPKTVDALHK
+141 GDSKTVDSLHESL
-152 GVDALIALAT
+152 DALLLLAQQLKGQSTANQSVMGEVELALA
-162 QLKAQSAAN
+162 
-171 VPVMND
+171 D
-177 VEQSLGAYRK
+177 YRK

-196 QSKDLALEMASWS
+196 QAKDLALEMASWS

-221 AGLADDGAYALKDS
+221 AGLADDGAYTLKDS

-243 IEQANQV
+243 IEQANQI

-267 LDQSRK
+267 LDQNRK
-273 ASAESAGQGKIEQA
+273 GDERGSAEQGNIEQA
-287 DQALTQAETLK
+287 EQALAQAEQLK
-298 NTVKD
+298 SAVKD
-303 AGYQTVLN
+303 GGYQTVLN
-311 EVTGH
+311 EVAGH
-316 IASFSEKLAEY
+316 IGNFSEKLNEY
-327 TGLLTQEKQVY
+327 TGLLAQEKQVY
-338 QQLHERAAEVVQR
+338 QTLHERAAQVMAR
-351 VDQAYGAEDQSM
+351 VDQAYAAEDLSM
-363 QAELKKNSA
+363 QGELEKNTL
-372 LIIASSALA
+372 LIIGSSALA
-381 LLVGLIAAW
+381 LLVGLLAALS
-390 VITRLIVAPLRSVIL
+390 ITRLIVRPLRSVMH

-416 ATVQVTRRDEIGQLM
+416 TTVMVTRRDEIGQLM

-438 AGLSSIVSGLQAGIE
+438 SGLSGIVSGLQAGIE
-453 QLASSAQSLSAVTEQ
+453 QLASSAQSLSSVTEQ
-468 TNLEVSSQKEETE
+468 TNLEVSTQKEETE

-495 DVARNAEEAAL
+495 DVARNAEQ
-506 AAQTADGKVET
+506 AAQAAQAADDKVES

-537 SASSSIE
+537 RASSGIE
-544 SLSAEIQNIG
+544 SLSAEIDNIG
-554 TVLSVIKSVAEQ
+554 SVLDVIKSVAEQ

-601 TQQSTEEIERLV
+601 TQQSTEEIARLV
-613 SALRSAAQASVQ
+613 TALHAAADSSVQ

-694 VAMQGNATSSIELA
+694 LAMQGNAASSIELA
-708 QLGAELK
+708 QLGVELK